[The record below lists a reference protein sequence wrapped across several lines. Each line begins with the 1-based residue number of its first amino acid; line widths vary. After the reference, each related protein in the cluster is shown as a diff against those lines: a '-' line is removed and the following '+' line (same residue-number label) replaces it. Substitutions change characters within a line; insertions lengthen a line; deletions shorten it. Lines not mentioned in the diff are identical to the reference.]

1 MDFFEARKRNVLIK
15 ILHCYLNDKKLMDK
29 SFEVNE
35 LKSTFYLK
43 ERDIKLFL
51 EKLFDKNNDKY
62 ILKEEYRIK
71 LADYEKNY
79 NKFIKNRKEIE
90 KTFIEQYEI
99 INKIALDIEMDVE
112 RFNTAIESSIEN
124 IEKLH
129 WILLPIYSEQIIEN
143 IEVIP
148 EENIYEYYNNYHAI
162 QDIYFALVGKGIDY
176 KSVGGDNNLNKEFNV
191 NIYSSRWGHDDNY
204 IIKRTVDGWY
214 LTFLMNTG
222 DFDKNGQGAFFES
235 LEHDS
240 IFFPREA
247 VSYALEILWDEAD
260 NTDMDIEEIKY
271 KFNQIVKWIN
281 EVEKASKKYQPE
293 WCNYF

>member
-15 ILHCYLNDKKLMDK
+15 ILHCHLNNKKLIDK

-35 LKSTFYLK
+35 LKNTFYLK

-51 EKLFDKNNDKY
+51 EKLFDKHNDKY
-62 ILKEEYRIK
+62 IIKEEYKKK
-71 LADYEKNY
+71 LYDYERKY
-79 NKFIKNRKEIE
+79 NEFIKNREEIE
-90 KTFIEQYEI
+90 KKFIEQYEA
-99 INKIALDIEMDVE
+99 INQVI
-112 RFNTAIESSIEN
+112 FN
-124 IEKLH
+124 IEIDMNKLEIEIKNSIQNIKKLH

-143 IEVIP
+143 IGFIP
-148 EENIYEYYNNYHAI
+148 EENIDDYYNNYHAI
-162 QDIYFALVGKGIDY
+162 QDIYFAVKGKGIDY

-214 LTFLMNTG
+214 LTFLMNSG
-222 DFDKNGQGAFFES
+222 DFDKDGQGAFFDS

-240 IFFPREA
+240 IFFPKEA
-247 VSYALEILWDEAD
+247 VSYALEILWNEAD
-260 NTDMDIEEIKY
+260 NTNMDIDEIKY